1 MGLVYIDD
9 IKPGMKL
16 EKDLICPNGR
26 FLLGTGAVF
35 ELRHIKIARSWG
47 ITEAYIEGEDK
58 KALDRAAEAEFTPE
72 VLEIAEKFLLETYK
86 YVDFSVEAM
95 EEIYRLN
102 KLAVAS
108 GLKNGAVEPDGLFQR
123 PLPDSFEQP
132 KPIETLNVTPKLIVD
147 REVGL
152 ASFPDIYY
160 KINEVLNSPISSA
173 SHMADV
179 VEKDTS
185 LSAKLLKIVNS
196 AFYSFPSRIDSIRR
210 AITIIGTKEL
220 ATLAVGISAIEA
232 FKGIPAELTNMR
244 VFWRHSI
251 ACGVF
256 ARLLGTYVEDVSTE
270 RLFVSGLLHDIG
282 RLVIFRSLPEH
293 SAYAL
298 YLSLKEGRPL
308 FETEKD
314 VFSFD
319 HAEVGAILMEK
330 WKFPEKLIKN
340 VRFHH
345 ADAAVTVESSII
357 NIADCLSIAFGSPVS
372 SSNIVPAVNAK
383 IWESLGLSASVIQP
397 IVSQSERQIEE
408 IEEVFFSVVK

>member
-26 FLLGTGAVF
+26 FLLASGAVF
-35 ELRHIKIARSWG
+35 ELKHIKIARSWG
-47 ITEAYIEGEDK
+47 ITEAFIEGTDK
-58 KALDRAAEAEFTPE
+58 KTLDSAAEAEFQPE
-72 VLEIAEKFLLETYK
+72 ILEAAERVLAHNYKF
-86 YVDFSVEAM
+86 VDFSVEAM

-102 KLAVAS
+102 KLAIAS
-108 GLKNGAVEPDGLFQR
+108 DISSGKVNTEKLFQESV
-123 PLPDSFEQP
+123 PEKFEPP
-132 KPIETLNVTPKLIVD
+132 KPLEKSNISAKWIVD
-147 REVGL
+147 KEVGL

-160 KINEVLNSPISSA
+160 KINEVLNSPTSSA

-232 FKGIPAELTNMR
+232 FKGIPSELTNMR
-244 VFWRHSI
+244 LFWRHSI

-256 ARLLGTYVEDVSTE
+256 ARLLGTYIEGVSTE

-282 RLVIFRSLPEH
+282 RLVIFRSMPEH
-293 SAYAL
+293 SAYSL
-298 YLSLKEGRPL
+298 YLSIKEGRPL
-308 FETEKD
+308 CETEKEVFGFEHAD
-314 VFSFD
+314 VGST
-319 HAEVGAILMEK
+319 LMEK

-345 ADAAVTVESSII
+345 ADAAVTVESSIV
-357 NIADCLSIAFGSPVS
+357 NVADCLAIAFGSPVS
-372 SSNIVPAVNAK
+372 ISNCVPSINSR
-383 IWESLGLSASVIQP
+383 IWSSLGLSASVIQP
-397 IVSQSERQIEE
+397 IVNQSERQIEE
-408 IEEVFFSVVK
+408 IEDVFFAVQK